1 MNGSNNNLNQ
11 SNNTLSD
18 TMNNS
23 NINNTNQSIE
33 NNTTTNNNQSSTMDE
48 SDNVNNQ
55 GQPSRSKTTSRTQQ
69 SDYLD
74 QSENQTIQQNQSQI
88 NEIQEQIILNQTE
101 EEQKSSSEERVK
113 DTEESK
119 NVSQQDLVS
128 KINNQISIG
137 LSKMIKLD
145 SSFPYLLLGSTILLL
160 SRTIKLKIIP
170 LQDRVILQFNNI
182 LNRPIKNLKV
192 DIDGQEL
199 VTDENGQIILSSMPK
214 NIKVNLY
221 LLWIK

>member
-1 MNGSNNNLNQ
+1 M
-11 SNNTLSD
+11 
-18 TMNNS
+18 
-23 NINNTNQSIE
+23 NNTNQSIE
-33 NNTTTNNNQSSTMDE
+33 NNTTMNSNDGNGMIE
-48 SDNVNNQ
+48 SNNVNNQ
-55 GQPSRSKTTSRTQQ
+55 GQPSRSKTTSRTEQ
-69 SDYLD
+69 SDLE
-74 QSENQTIQQNQSQI
+74 QSENQTIQQNESL
-88 NEIQEQIILNQTE
+88 NEIKEENILNQTE
-101 EEQKSSSEERVK
+101 EEQKPSLEESVK

-128 KINNQISIG
+128 TINNQISIG

-160 SRTIKLKIIP
+160 YRTIKLKIIP

-182 LNRPIKNLKV
+182 LNKPIKNLKV
-192 DIDGQEL
+192 NIDGQEL
-199 VTDENGQIILSSMPK
+199 ITDENGQIILSSMPK